1 MIQDEKPKLEINS
14 GKGDAA
20 YSDDETL
27 CCNSLKKLES
37 SAISV
42 DRFYVSILDENMQFK
57 PESTKNHQENPV
69 NSEDKQVE
77 GDPVNDE
84 EISAVKYE
92 AVETVDADQTV
103 QELQLSGGKTNISC
117 DQEEGDRVHS
127 NKIIEEKYNQQ
138 IQVNIEQN
146 KVGGHCDD
154 EEITKVDKTAGGREL
169 DEGKK
174 TDICSTQEPISTEF
188 SKASENYGEDGHILR
203 PTVEN
208 LLVMENSTAK
218 DDKKKGLQVEL
229 NAAEEIPCNN
239 DEEIVCTDNTTPAN
253 SQDEH
258 VQMLS
263 GSSLLAS
270 EIVIDGDPK
279 EELLFTEEIAAL
291 KERADDEN
299 GDVKEDNPPMLCLDF
314 QQKQYENDSEEND
327 REEIEETT
335 GGEEEEEVDDIE
347 DESNNMAGEDFAD
360 ELDENLERTGC
371 FTAESN
377 VNFKGLNLDN
387 QEMEGKIEED
397 KSAIEGKYNLHEY
410 NIQNRTENSSI
421 DKYIVELGTQNNPTR
436 KLILIGTVSVVSWI
450 SCSWFFGLSFVKIC
464 LIVFFTMV
472 LSKIQGC

>member
-1 MIQDEKPKLEINS
+1 MGKPKKECHEQEKNKMVIKLGGSGGGIGAVVLLAGALATTAVASAFIVGRNRRKSGEKNQHHLLSPPPTVVSHESLGHKNQSIEATNMVEAENDTVLFVSTECTIQDEKPKLEINS

-69 NSEDKQVE
+69 NGEDKQVE
-77 GDPVNDE
+77 GDPVDDE

-218 DDKKKGLQVEL
+218 DEKKKGLQVEL

-327 REEIEETT
+327 KR
-335 GGEEEEEVDDIE
+335 G
-347 DESNNMAGEDFAD
+347 N
-360 ELDENLERTGC
+360 
-371 FTAESN
+371 
-377 VNFKGLNLDN
+377 
-387 QEMEGKIEED
+387 
-397 KSAIEGKYNLHEY
+397 
-410 NIQNRTENSSI
+410 
-421 DKYIVELGTQNNPTR
+421 
-436 KLILIGTVSVVSWI
+436 
-450 SCSWFFGLSFVKIC
+450 
-464 LIVFFTMV
+464 
-472 LSKIQGC
+472 